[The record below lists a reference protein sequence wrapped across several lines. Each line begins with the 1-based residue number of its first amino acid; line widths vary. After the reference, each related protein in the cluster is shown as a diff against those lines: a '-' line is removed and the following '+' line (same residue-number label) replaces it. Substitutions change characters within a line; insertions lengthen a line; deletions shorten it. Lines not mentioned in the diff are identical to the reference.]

1 MAAECTND
9 LGVGRGE
16 SPVNGKWVAEY
27 HVITEV
33 DAMNSTSGHSERLPQ
48 KVTFEL
54 VFEV

>member
-16 SPVNGKWVAEY
+16 SPVNGKWVAAY
-27 HVITEV
+27 HVITE
-33 DAMNSTSGHSERLPQ
+33 DDSMNSTSGHSERLPK